1 MKIRSEIN
9 EKDMK
14 EKITNINKTKS
25 LSFEKINK
33 LEKPLARPIKKN
45 RKKTQINRIRYKK
58 EK

>member
-33 LEKPLARPIKKN
+33 LEKPSHLTPKGTRERTTN
-45 RKKTQINRIRYKK
+45 KTQS
-58 EK
+58 